1 MRRRPTRAPARPASR
16 IRATATRPAT
26 AKARRRT
33 SAARKSGR
41 APPRP
46 LAANQGGAYR
56 SRTRRDAGSVRT
68 MEHVR
73 LGRTG
78 LQVSRL
84 CLGTM
89 TFGLQSDEATAVA
102 VMDRAAEGGVDFLDS
117 SDAYPLGGDLGSR
130 GLTEEIIGRWL
141 RGKRDRF
148 IIATKCF
155 APTGPAPFDAG
166 NSRKHI
172 MSAVDASLRRLQTDY
187 IDLYQ
192 LHGYDPATPIDE
204 TLGALDD
211 LVHQGK
217 VRYIGCSNFLS
228 YQLVR
233 AVGRTETLRLTRL
246 DCVQPRYNLLF
257 RQIEREML
265 PYCAENGIGVIP
277 YNPIAGGMLSG
288 KHVRAS
294 PPPEGS
300 RFTLGWAG
308 QIYQE
313 RYWHDREFE
322 TVEALRKLADQAG
335 VSLVTLS
342 VAWVLANK
350 AITAPIIG
358 ASRPDQLDASIAA
371 AEYALDADL
380 KRQMDELT
388 HEYRMG
394 DAAR

>member
-1 MRRRPTRAPARPASR
+1 
-16 IRATATRPAT
+16 
-26 AKARRRT
+26 
-33 SAARKSGR
+33 
-41 APPRP
+41 
-46 LAANQGGAYR
+46 
-56 SRTRRDAGSVRT
+56 
-68 MEHVR
+68 MEHIR

-89 TFGLQSDEATAVA
+89 TFGLQSDEPTAVSIL
-102 VMDRAAEGGVDFLDS
+102 DRAAEGGIDFLDS
-117 SDAYPLGGDLGSR
+117 SDAYPLGGDLSTR
-130 GLTEEIIGRWL
+130 GVTEEILGRWL
-141 RGKRDRF
+141 KGKRERF
-148 IIATKCF
+148 IVATKCF

-172 MSAVDASLRRLQTDY
+172 MDAVDASLRRLQTDY

-217 VRYIGCSNFLS
+217 VRYTGCSNFLT

-233 AVGRTETLRLTRL
+233 AVGRSETLGLTRL
-246 DCVQPRYNLLF
+246 DSVQPRYNLLF

-265 PYCAENGIGVIP
+265 PFCGEEGVGVIP
-277 YNPIAGGMLSG
+277 YNPIAGGLLSG
-288 KHVRAS
+288 KYTRTA

-300 RFTLGWAG
+300 RFTLGTAAKN
-308 QIYQE
+308 YQD
-313 RYWHDREFE
+313 RYWHEREFD
-322 TVEALRKLADQAG
+322 TVAALSQLAGQAG

-342 VAWVLANK
+342 VAWVMAHP

-358 ASRPDQLDASIAA
+358 ASRPEQLDASLAA
-371 AEYALDADL
+371 AGFALDGEL
-380 KRQMDELT
+380 KRKLDEIT

-394 DAAR
+394 DAPR